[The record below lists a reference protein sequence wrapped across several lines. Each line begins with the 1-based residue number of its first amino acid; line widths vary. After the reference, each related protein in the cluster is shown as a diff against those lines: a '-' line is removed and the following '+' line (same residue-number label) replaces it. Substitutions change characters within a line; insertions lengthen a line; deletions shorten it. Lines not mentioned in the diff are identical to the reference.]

1 MMSAGMMTAVLLGTN
16 GSTLASL
23 GVSALAGFAGA
34 LGLAIGAAAAVRM
47 LQRERRTTVPTPASD
62 DLPLAA

>member
-23 GVSALAGFAGA
+23 GGSAVFGLAGA
-34 LGLAIGAAAAVRM
+34 LGLAIASAVAVRM

-62 DLPLAA
+62 ELPLAA